1 MMAIRR
7 RNLRLLW
14 VPILGLLIGCQGTRG
29 PAEVGVACLLPLTSG
44 VAEAALSAQRGVQLA
59 VEEVNAEGRIRMDL
73 RISDDRGSLERAG
86 ALFAEAVASPRVAA
100 VIGGFTD
107 TVAIALS
114 PAAFRAQV
122 PLISPG
128 ATGEI
133 PFAGNFFFRTA
144 LPASLQGQA
153 LAAFARRSGL
163 RRVAVLHD
171 TTEYGASVANSFVG
185 AFLGPGGG
193 SVTGQRRFQDGT
205 RDFRPFLQAIRSENA
220 QAVLFAGYP
229 DEGRVFLAQAVEAGL
244 KLPVLAPD
252 AFANPE
258 VVTALGGA
266 AEGLVVVSTFFPEST
281 VPAVRGFVRAYRG
294 KYGITPDAFAA
305 QAYDAVKV
313 LAFALKQIRIPPT
326 GPLDRTRVRNALAG
340 LQDYPGVTGTLRF
353 DPSGNAAREAMVLR
367 VQGSRFVVVP

>member
-1 MMAIRR
+1 MGIRR
-7 RNLRLLW
+7 VNLRCLW
-14 VPILGLLIGCQGTRG
+14 IPVVGLLLGCQGAQG
-29 PAEVGVACLLPLTSG
+29 PVGVEVACLLPLTSG

-59 VEEVNAEGRIRMDL
+59 VEEVNAEGRIRMEL
-73 RISDDRGSLERAG
+73 RISDDRGSFERAG
-86 ALFAEAVASPRVAA
+86 ALFTEAVASPRIAA

-114 PAAFRAQV
+114 PAAVRAQV

-144 LPASLQGQA
+144 LPAALQGQA

-163 RRVAVLHD
+163 RRVTVLHD
-171 TTEYGASVANSFVG
+171 TTEYGASVANSFVE

-205 RDFRPFLQAIRSENA
+205 RDFRSLLQAIRSENV

-229 DEGRVFLAQAVEAGL
+229 DEGKVFLAQTVETGL
-244 KLPVLAPD
+244 RFVVLSPD

-258 VVTALGGA
+258 VVTALGKN
-266 AEGLVVVSTFFPEST
+266 AEGLVVTSAFFPEST
-281 VPAVRGFVRAYRG
+281 IPAVRSFVRAYRG
-294 KYGITPDAFAA
+294 KYGVNPDAFAA

-313 LAFALKQIRIPPT
+313 LAFAIKQVRIPPT
-326 GPLDRTRVRNALAG
+326 GPLDRSRIRNALANV
-340 LQDYPGVTGTLRF
+340 QDYPGVTGTLRF
-353 DPSGNAAREAMVLR
+353 DRSGTAAREAMVLR
-367 VQGSRFVVVP
+367 VEGSRFVVAP